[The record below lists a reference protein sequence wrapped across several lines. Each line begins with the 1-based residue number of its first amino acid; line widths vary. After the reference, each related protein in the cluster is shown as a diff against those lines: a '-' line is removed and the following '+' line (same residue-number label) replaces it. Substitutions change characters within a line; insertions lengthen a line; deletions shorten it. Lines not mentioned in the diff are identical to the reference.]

1 MDTIHLL
8 LYILI
13 LSGYIVLSQSDL
25 CSYDETTSS
34 QYVKCLSITQ
44 RPPYACESDG
54 GSKPDSYQIHILETD
69 LDRMETYNATVPP
82 EIIIIIKPWKGPVPD
97 TSQTIVL
104 VFHAFEP
111 VIWRVY
117 SEHFP
122 VGTNFII
129 KSSHPLIIDPT
140 SILVK
145 TQVELIS
152 ILPKDSE
159 SVIRTIE
166 SLFDQRV
173 TSFSGFHEGSRIT
186 WSVGPGKP
194 GDDSPCTIMPL
205 SLTQRIQ
212 IFKEIPVATSGC
224 TVPPGLGYNTH
235 IVDIGSTH
243 DSNFGSGWR
252 RHVATL
258 IVKSK
263 VYNEEFYGSNVV
275 IILKSKKTIEW
286 TIDTSAMDGRVM
298 VVTNGKSQTPN
309 QSNLNVNIVG
319 IDELPDKTPQ
329 EFINYVSRTYG
340 AVASYTK
347 AEIANQ
353 VIIEVPEVV
362 IHTSHTNVTEPPRT
376 EPPPDIDEIVAAIDG
391 QKTVNCYREKV
402 TVSWSLMLLERLS
415 VEDVFFTEDTQ
426 GTDDCGLQM
435 IASQGTLLSSY
446 DQCGFTASHQEFSSV
461 YEAKI
466 TVVLKDG
473 RSREISVQCR
483 IYNTTKMEDASI
495 DSLYRLSIYDNVD
508 FETEIKSFNVT
519 HNGYVYFK
527 ANLEEISDPNM
538 SAVVEECFVSPTRD
552 NILDRHV
559 LISQTCPL
567 DSSIHF
573 LNQNIIG
580 VRDERCQK
588 IKFRISNYFMN
599 SNNYFLHCKVSM
611 CSNIITPDIPRCAS
625 LYQMCKRDPPD
636 PRPNEAYPEILTEY
650 EQQYILAGPIYL
662 HNYTTGETPTDI
674 ANVTDGRPC
683 KDIINTAPR
692 GRNSISMGLLIGIAL
707 GSFALGIIV
716 TVFTIH
722 CVSLSKSRTKVPPT
736 DVFRFENRQVENLY
750 EPSNHMYE
758 PIKLYDVCPQG
769 HHLNRTTDPEQSA
782 EPV

>member
-1 MDTIHLL
+1 MDTVHLL

-13 LSGYIVLSQSDL
+13 LSGYIVSSQSDL
-25 CSYDETTSS
+25 CSYDVNTSS

-44 RPPYACESDG
+44 RPPYACESNG
-54 GSKPDSYQIHILETD
+54 GSESGSYQIHILETD
-69 LDRMETYNATVPP
+69 LDRMEKYNATSPP
-82 EIIIIIKPWKGPVPD
+82 EIIVIIKPWKGPAAD

-111 VIWRVY
+111 VIWKVY

-122 VGTNFII
+122 VGTKFII
-129 KSSHPLIIDPT
+129 KSSHPLTIDPA

-166 SLFDQRV
+166 SLFSQRV
-173 TSFSGFHEGSRIT
+173 TSFSGFHEGSRII
-186 WSVGPGKP
+186 WSLGPGKP

-224 TVPPGLGYNTH
+224 TVSAGLGYNTH

-243 DSNFGSGWR
+243 ESTFGGSGWR
-252 RHVATL
+252 KHEATL

-275 IILKSKKTIEW
+275 IILKSRKSIEW
-286 TIDTSAMDGRVM
+286 TIDTSAMDGRVL
-298 VVTNGKSQTPN
+298 VVTNGKSPTPN
-309 QSNLNVNIVG
+309 QSNLSINIVG
-319 IDELPDKTPQ
+319 INDLPDNSPQ
-329 EFINYVSRTYG
+329 EFINFVSRTYG

-362 IHTSHTNVTEPPRT
+362 IPTSYTNVTEPPRT
-376 EPPPDIDEIVAAIDG
+376 EPPPDIDEIIAAIDG
-391 QKTVNCYREKV
+391 QKTVNCYRQKV

-415 VEDVFFTEDTQ
+415 VEDVFFTEDTF
-426 GTDDCGLQM
+426 GPDDCGLQM

-446 DQCGFTASHQEFSSV
+446 DQCGFTAAHFEYSSV
-461 YEAKI
+461 YESKI

-473 RSREISVQCR
+473 RSREIGVQCR
-483 IYNTTKMEDASI
+483 IYNTTKLEKATI
-495 DSLYRLSIYDNVD
+495 NSLYRLSIYDSVD
-508 FETEIKSFNVT
+508 FETEINSFNVT
-519 HNGYVYFK
+519 DNGYVYFK

-559 LISQTCPL
+559 LISRTCPL

-573 LNQNIIG
+573 INQNIIG

-588 IKFRISNYFMN
+588 NKVQDQQL
-599 SNNYFLHCKVSM
+599 LH
-611 CSNIITPDIPRCAS
+611 
-625 LYQMCKRDPPD
+625 
-636 PRPNEAYPEILTEY
+636 
-650 EQQYILAGPIYL
+650 EQQQLL
-662 HNYTTGETPTDI
+662 PT
-674 ANVTDGRPC
+674 
-683 KDIINTAPR
+683 
-692 GRNSISMGLLIGIAL
+692 L
-707 GSFALGIIV
+707 
-716 TVFTIH
+716 
-722 CVSLSKSRTKVPPT
+722 
-736 DVFRFENRQVENLY
+736 
-750 EPSNHMYE
+750 
-758 PIKLYDVCPQG
+758 
-769 HHLNRTTDPEQSA
+769 QS
-782 EPV
+782 VHVQQHYHS